1 MLKLTMEARRHDLLQ
16 ILSSEHKVYTKAT
29 QARAEVLSL
38 SDDLRCTLQHLSS
51 GVAAPAGHLFLQA
64 LVHWQ
69 GMQIGCW
76 ALLLLLIVC
85 VKYLHAHIAD
95 CLQGIDRQSAS
106 QPPLP
111 QCCPMWCR
119 KPGAGCRR

>member
-38 SDDLRCTLQHLSS
+38 CDPRCALPHLSS
-51 GVAAPAGHLFLQA
+51 GVAAPAGQLFLQA

-69 GMQIGCW
+69 GTQTGCW
-76 ALLLLLIVC
+76 ALLLLLMVC
-85 VKYLHAHIAD
+85 VRYRHAHIAD

-111 QCCPMWCR
+111 QCCPMWRR